1 VRRLTERPAARLR
14 EAGVSTLMV
23 DTEQGAADNTC
34 LHLAD
39 LPANTPALAVRL
51 SLSGWRAGA
60 TP

>member
-1 VRRLTERPAARLR
+1 MRRLTERPAARLR

-23 DTEQGAADNTC
+23 DTEQGATDNTC

-39 LPANTPALAVRL
+39 LPANTPTLAIRL